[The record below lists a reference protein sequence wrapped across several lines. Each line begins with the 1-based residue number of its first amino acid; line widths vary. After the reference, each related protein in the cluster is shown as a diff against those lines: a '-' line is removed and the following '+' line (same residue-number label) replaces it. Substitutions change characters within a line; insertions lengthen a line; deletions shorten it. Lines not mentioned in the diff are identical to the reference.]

1 MGMGM
6 GMRKRTGTWTGCL
19 RTSCVWK
26 TGWSRS
32 CRMRTG
38 TATVTNQSQSRMRTV
53 KRTWRNWRQRLKRLM
68 FFDAFVL
75 G

>member
-1 MGMGM
+1 MEMGTGT
-6 GMRKRTGTWTGCL
+6 RKRTGTWTGCL

-38 TATVTNQSQSRMRTV
+38 TATGMSQSPSRTRTV
-53 KRTWRNWRQRLKRLM
+53 KMTWRNWRQRLMRLM
-68 FFDAFVL
+68 FCDAFVL